1 MKHFIYTKTAFGE
14 VVEQTICLHV
24 KPEEMEA
31 LISLAYIGA
40 TAPGEVEPE
49 NKRLIDALDSA
60 LADAKDGKGSSN
72 REIPDFDNKEAV

>member
-1 MKHFIYTKTAFGE
+1 MKHFVYTKTAFGE

-24 KPEEMEA
+24 KPEEMKA

-60 LADAKDGKGSSN
+60 LADAEDGKGFSN
-72 REIPDFDNKEAV
+72 TEIPDF